1 MKKTYLQVVYG
12 VLAVFIFGFVSC
24 PVMGQVAT
32 KIPLTEK
39 DYHLWGTLQTRAI
52 SDNGQWVSYTMSY
65 PSGAD
70 TLFVSNTQIERKYIL
85 PKAFDSRFI
94 QDNIFA
100 YRKNNNLILLDLSKG
115 METIIINVSNYEI
128 TANGNYLIT
137 EETVSSESKRL
148 CIRNLQGKL
157 LQAIEEVGQYVWN
170 GDKTK
175 ILFTTTDSIP
185 SVKIVSLVAKPQ
197 IISVFKNS
205 NVTYSALTWQENG
218 EDVVLYQTSTKS
230 DKQSE
235 VVYFNS
241 KENKCYR
248 LNETGSGFPKNFRID
263 TNSNIALKLSTDGS
277 KVFFGIQS
285 TLEKPDKEN
294 FEGVEVWNANDKMI
308 YPERKLRASV
318 GNPQLLAVWW
328 PKTGIVKSITSEDE
342 SWVILTGNQQY
353 AITAN
358 PMQYEPE
365 YKLFADRDF
374 YLTELATGNKI
385 KLLEKQ
391 SGQEEMI
398 RVSPDGKYIT
408 YFKQGNWWC
417 YDILK
422 RTHTNL
428 TKGLNAY
435 WDNRKT
441 DPGAQLN
448 VWGLAGWTQDN
459 QAVLL
464 YDYYDIW
471 CVAVDGKKRE
481 RLTQGQENNTRF
493 RFQKKQIVGQG
504 NYSGLIDNN
513 IDITKS
519 ITLTAFNHHNGNS
532 GYYRLNP
539 DKRLSELVMDQS
551 LSSHIIESKRSEA
564 FVYEKQKFDNPPT
577 IIFRKNAK
585 DKDKELFISNPQ
597 HFRYQWGKSEMI
609 HFKAP
614 SGNQLNGALFYPA
627 NYKPGQKY
635 PMIVWIYDTVSRE
648 LNQYVNPTLS
658 NPIGLNI
665 TNLTANGYFVLL
677 PDIEFQKGSPGKSA
691 LDCVTTAVN
700 KVIDMGYTEK
710 GKIGLKGQSFGAYE
724 TNYIISQT
732 NLFSAAVSGAGV
744 SDVVRHYFTLN
755 KDDNK
760 IDAWRYESQ
769 QYRMGKS
776 FFDNPQG
783 YLDNS
788 PLMQAAGINTP
799 LLTWAG
805 LEDENVLPEQAL
817 TLYIALRRVNKKHI
831 MLRYPNDGHIFVNA
845 NNQID
850 LTNRI
855 QQWFDHFL
863 KKEPAANWIHK
874 GTE

>member
-1 MKKTYLQVVYG
+1 MKKAYLQVVYG
-12 VLAVFIFGFVSC
+12 ALAVFIFGFVSC

-32 KIPLTEK
+32 KIPLTGK
-39 DYHLWGTLQTRAI
+39 DYHLWGTLQTRAL
-52 SDNGQWVSYTMSY
+52 SDNGNWVSYSMSY

-70 TLFVSNTQIERKYIL
+70 TLFVLSTKTQRKYVL
-85 PKAFDSRFI
+85 PKALDSRFI
-94 QDNIFA
+94 QENIFA
-100 YRKNNNLILLDLSKG
+100 YRKNNSLILLNLSNG
-115 METIIINVSNYEI
+115 TETGITNVSNYRI
-128 TANGNYLIT
+128 TANENYLVT
-137 EETVSSESKRL
+137 EEPVANESKKL

-157 LQAIEEVGQYVWN
+157 LQSIDEADKYVWN
-170 GDKTK
+170 EAKTK
-175 ILFTTTDSIP
+175 ILCTTTGSMP
-185 SVKIVSLVAKPQ
+185 SVTIISLVTKPQ
-197 IISVFKNS
+197 VKLVCQNA
-205 NVTYSALTWQENG
+205 NTVYSALTWQENG
-218 EDVVLYQTSTKS
+218 EDVVFYRTSTKS

-235 VVYFNS
+235 VVYLNS
-241 KENKCYR
+241 KENKYYS

-285 TLEKPDKEN
+285 ILEKPDKEN
-294 FEGVEVWNANDKMI
+294 FEGVEIWNANDKII
-308 YPERKLRASV
+308 YPERKLKASV
-318 GNPQLLAVWW
+318 GNTQLLAVWW
-328 PKTGIVKSITSEDE
+328 PKTGKVSVITSEEE
-342 SWVILTGNQQY
+342 SWIMLTGNQQY

-374 YLTELATGNKI
+374 YLTELASGNKI

-391 SGQEEMI
+391 SGQQEMI
-398 RVSPDGKYIT
+398 RVQPNGKYIV
-408 YFKQGNWWC
+408 YFREGNWWS
-417 YDILK
+417 YD
-422 RTHTNL
+422 TNL
-428 TKGLNAY
+428 NKHRNITKQLQSD

-448 VWGLAGWTQDN
+448 VWGLAGFTSDYKS
-459 QAVLL
+459 VLL
-464 YDYYDIW
+464 YDYYDVWLI
-471 CVAVDGKKRE
+471 DLEGKKSY
-481 RLTQGQENNTRF
+481 RLTKGKETKTRF
-493 RFQKKQIVGQG
+493 RIKVSPTSYT
-504 NYSGLIDNN
+504 NYSGLPDALIDLKDTQILTALNLYDGSN
-513 IDITKS
+513 GFHELRPNKS
-519 ITLTAFNHHNGNS
+519 IISLVTEQGAAG
-532 GYYRLNP
+532 RLL
-539 DKRLSELVMDQS
+539 LSKNDQ
-551 LSSHIIESKRSEA
+551 A
-564 FVYEKQKFDNPPT
+564 FVYETQKFDVPPSLMFKVRNEVNHK
-577 IIFRKNAK
+577 IIYK
-585 DKDKELFISNPQ
+585 SNP
-597 HFRYQWGKSEMI
+597 HHDKYFWGKSEMI
-609 HFKAP
+609 HYKAP
-614 SGNQLNGALFYPA
+614 SGNELNGALFYPA

-648 LNQYVNPTLS
+648 LNQYVNPTLN

-665 TNLTANGYFVLL
+665 TNFTSKGYFVLL

-700 KVIDMGYTEK
+700 KVIDMGYTEQ

-744 SDVVRHYFTLN
+744 SDVARHYFTLN
-755 KDDNK
+755 KEDNK
-760 IDAWRYESQ
+760 IDAWRYENQ

-776 FFDNPQG
+776 FFENPQG

-805 LEDENVLPEQAL
+805 LQDENVLPEQAL
-817 TLYIALRRVNKKHI
+817 TFYIALRRLNKKHI
-831 MLRYPNDGHIFVNA
+831 MLRYPNDGHIFVNGK
-845 NNQID
+845 NQID

-863 KKEPAANWIHK
+863 KKEPAAAWIQK

>member
-12 VLAVFIFGFVSC
+12 VLAVFIFGLVPC

-70 TLFVSNTQIERKYIL
+70 TLFVSNTQIEKKYIL
-85 PKAFDSRFI
+85 SKAFDGRFI

-100 YRKNNNLILLDLSKG
+100 YRKNNNLILLSLSKG
-115 METIIINVSNYEI
+115 METIITNVSNYEI
-128 TANGNYLIT
+128 TTNGNYLIT

-157 LQAIEEVGQYVWN
+157 LQSIDEVSQYVWN
-170 GDKTK
+170 EAKTK
-175 ILFTTTDSIP
+175 ILYTTTGSMP
-185 SVKIVSLVAKPQ
+185 SVNIISLVTKPKTKL
-197 IISVFKNS
+197 VYKNT
-205 NVTYSALTWQENG
+205 NTVYSALTWQENG
-218 EDVVLYQTSTKS
+218 EDVVLYRTSAEN

-235 VVYFNS
+235 VVYYNS
-241 KENKCYR
+241 KENKCYI
-248 LNETGSGFPKNFRID
+248 LNHTSLGFPKDFRID
-263 TNSNIALKLSTDGS
+263 TNSHIRLKLSKDAS

-342 SWVILTGNQQY
+342 SWVMLTGNQQY
-353 AITAN
+353 GITAN

-398 RVSPDGKYIT
+398 RAQPNGKYIV
-408 YFKQGNWWC
+408 YFREGNWWS
-417 YDILK
+417 YD
-422 RTHTNL
+422 TNL
-428 TKGLNAY
+428 NKHRNITKQLQSD

-441 DPGAQLN
+441 DPGAEQN
-448 VWGLAGWTQDN
+448 VWGLAGFTSDYKS
-459 QAVLL
+459 VLL
-464 YDYYDIW
+464 YDYYDVWLI
-471 CVAVDGKKRE
+471 DLQGKKSY
-481 RLTQGQENNTRF
+481 RLTKGKETKTRF
-493 RFQKKQIVGQG
+493 RIKVSPTSDT
-504 NYSGLIDNN
+504 NYSGLPDALIDLKDTQILAALNLYDGSN
-513 IDITKS
+513 GFHELRPNKS
-519 ITLTAFNHHNGNS
+519 IISLVTEQGAAG
-532 GYYRLNP
+532 RLF
-539 DKRLSELVMDQS
+539 M
-551 LSSHIIESKRSEA
+551 SKNEQA
-564 FVYEKQKFDNPPT
+564 FVYETQKFDVPPRLM
-577 IIFRKNAK
+577 FKEK
-585 DKDKELFISNPQ
+585 DKVNHKIIYKSNP
-597 HFRYQWGKSEMI
+597 HHDKYFWGKSEMI
-609 HFKAP
+609 HYKAP
-614 SGNQLNGALFYPA
+614 SGNELNGALFYPA
-627 NYKPGQKY
+627 NYKSGQKY

-732 NLFSAAVSGAGV
+732 NLFSAAVSGSGV
-744 SDVVRHYFTLN
+744 SDVARHYFTLN

-760 IDAWRYESQ
+760 IDAWRYENQ

-776 FFDNPQG
+776 FFDDSKG

-788 PLMQAAGINTP
+788 PLMQATGINTP

-805 LEDENVLPEQAL
+805 LEDDNVRPEQAL
-817 TLYIALRRVNKKHI
+817 TLYIALRRLNKKHI

-845 NNQID
+845 KNQID

-855 QQWFDHFL
+855 QEWFDHFL

>member
-1 MKKTYLQVVYG
+1 MKKAYLQVVYG
-12 VLAVFIFGFVSC
+12 ALAVFIFGFVSC

-32 KIPLTEK
+32 KIPLTGK
-39 DYHLWGTLQTRAI
+39 DYHLWGTLQTRAL
-52 SDNGQWVSYTMSY
+52 SDNGNWVSYSMSY

-70 TLFVSNTQIERKYIL
+70 TLFVLSTKTQRKYVL
-85 PKAFDSRFI
+85 PKALDSRFI
-94 QDNIFA
+94 QENIFA
-100 YRKNNNLILLDLSKG
+100 YRKNNSLILLNLSNG
-115 METIIINVSNYEI
+115 TETGITNVSNYRI
-128 TANGNYLIT
+128 TANENYLVT
-137 EETVSSESKRL
+137 EEPVANESKKL

-157 LQAIEEVGQYVWN
+157 LQSIDEADKYVWN
-170 GDKTK
+170 EAKTK
-175 ILFTTTDSIP
+175 ILCTTTGSMP
-185 SVKIVSLVAKPQ
+185 SVTIISLVTKPQ
-197 IISVFKNS
+197 VKLVCQNA
-205 NVTYSALTWQENG
+205 NTVYSALTWQENG
-218 EDVVLYQTSTKS
+218 EDVVFYRTSTKS

-235 VVYFNS
+235 VVYLNS
-241 KENKCYR
+241 KENKYYS

-285 TLEKPDKEN
+285 ILEKPDKEN
-294 FEGVEVWNANDKMI
+294 FEGVEIWNANDKII
-308 YPERKLRASV
+308 YPERKLKASV
-318 GNPQLLAVWW
+318 GNTQLLAVWW
-328 PKTGIVKSITSEDE
+328 PKTGKVSVITSEEE
-342 SWVILTGNQQY
+342 SWIMLTGNQQY

-374 YLTELATGNKI
+374 YLTELASGNKI

-391 SGQEEMI
+391 SGQQEMI
-398 RVSPDGKYIT
+398 RVQPNGKYIV
-408 YFKQGNWWC
+408 YFREGNWWS
-417 YDILK
+417 YD
-422 RTHTNL
+422 TNL
-428 TKGLNAY
+428 NKHRNITKQLQSD

-448 VWGLAGWTQDN
+448 VWGLAGFTSDYKS
-459 QAVLL
+459 VLL
-464 YDYYDIW
+464 YDYYDVWLI
-471 CVAVDGKKRE
+471 DLEGKKSY
-481 RLTQGQENNTRF
+481 RLTKGKETKTRF
-493 RFQKKQIVGQG
+493 RIKVSPTSYT
-504 NYSGLIDNN
+504 NYSGLPDALIDLKDTQILTALNLYDGSN
-513 IDITKS
+513 GFHELRPNKS
-519 ITLTAFNHHNGNS
+519 IISLVTEQGAAG
-532 GYYRLNP
+532 RLL
-539 DKRLSELVMDQS
+539 LSKNDQ
-551 LSSHIIESKRSEA
+551 A
-564 FVYEKQKFDNPPT
+564 FVYETQKFDVPPSLMFKVRNEVNHK
-577 IIFRKNAK
+577 IIYK
-585 DKDKELFISNPQ
+585 SNP
-597 HFRYQWGKSEMI
+597 HHDKYFWGKSEMI
-609 HFKAP
+609 HYKAP
-614 SGNQLNGALFYPA
+614 SGNELNGALFYPA

-648 LNQYVNPTLS
+648 LNQYVNPTLN

-665 TNLTANGYFVLL
+665 TNFTSKGYFVLL

-700 KVIDMGYTEK
+700 KVIDMGYTEQ

-744 SDVVRHYFTLN
+744 SDVARHYFTLN
-755 KDDNK
+755 KEDNK
-760 IDAWRYESQ
+760 IDAWRYENQ

-776 FFDNPQG
+776 FFENPQG

-805 LEDENVLPEQAL
+805 LQDENVLPKQAL
-817 TLYIALRRVNKKHI
+817 TFYIALRRLNKKHI
-831 MLRYPNDGHIFVNA
+831 MLRYPNDGHIFVNGK
-845 NNQID
+845 NQID

-863 KKEPAANWIHK
+863 KKEPAAAWIQK

>member
-1 MKKTYLQVVYG
+1 MKKAYLQVVYG
-12 VLAVFIFGFVSC
+12 ALAVFIFGFVSC

-32 KIPLTEK
+32 KIPLTGK
-39 DYHLWGTLQTRAI
+39 DYHLWGTLQTRAL
-52 SDNGQWVSYTMSY
+52 SDNGNWVSYSMSY

-70 TLFVSNTQIERKYIL
+70 TLFVLSTKTQRKYVL
-85 PKAFDSRFI
+85 PKALDSRFI
-94 QDNIFA
+94 QENIFA
-100 YRKNNNLILLDLSKG
+100 YRKNNSLILLNLSNG
-115 METIIINVSNYEI
+115 TETGITNVSNYRI
-128 TANGNYLIT
+128 TANENYLIT
-137 EETVSSESKRL
+137 EEPVANESKKL

-157 LQAIEEVGQYVWN
+157 LQSIDEADKYVWN
-170 GDKTK
+170 EAKTK
-175 ILFTTTDSIP
+175 ILCTTTGSMP
-185 SVKIVSLVAKPQ
+185 SVTIISLVTKPQ
-197 IISVFKNS
+197 VKLVCQNA
-205 NVTYSALTWQENG
+205 NTVYSALTWQENG
-218 EDVVLYQTSTKS
+218 EDVVFYRTSTKS

-235 VVYFNS
+235 VVYLNS
-241 KENKCYR
+241 KENKYYS

-285 TLEKPDKEN
+285 ILEKPDKEN
-294 FEGVEVWNANDKMI
+294 FEGVEIWNANDKII
-308 YPERKLRASV
+308 YPERKLKASV
-318 GNPQLLAVWW
+318 GNTQLLAVWW
-328 PKTGIVKSITSEDE
+328 PKTGKVSVITSEEE
-342 SWVILTGNQQY
+342 SWIMLTGNQQY

-374 YLTELATGNKI
+374 YLTELASGNKI

-391 SGQEEMI
+391 SGQQEMI
-398 RVSPDGKYIT
+398 RVQPNGKYIV
-408 YFKQGNWWC
+408 YFREGNWWS
-417 YDILK
+417 YD
-422 RTHTNL
+422 TNL
-428 TKGLNAY
+428 NKHRNITKQLQSD

-448 VWGLAGWTQDN
+448 VWGLAGFTSDYKS
-459 QAVLL
+459 VLL
-464 YDYYDIW
+464 YDYYDVWLI
-471 CVAVDGKKRE
+471 DLEGKKSY
-481 RLTQGQENNTRF
+481 RLTKGKETKTRF
-493 RFQKKQIVGQG
+493 RIKVSPTSYT
-504 NYSGLIDNN
+504 NYSGLPDALIDLKDTQILTALNLYDGSN
-513 IDITKS
+513 GFHELRPNKS
-519 ITLTAFNHHNGNS
+519 IISLVTEQGAAG
-532 GYYRLNP
+532 RLL
-539 DKRLSELVMDQS
+539 LSKNDQ
-551 LSSHIIESKRSEA
+551 A
-564 FVYEKQKFDNPPT
+564 FVYETQKFDVPPSLMFKVRNEVNHK
-577 IIFRKNAK
+577 IIYK
-585 DKDKELFISNPQ
+585 SNP
-597 HFRYQWGKSEMI
+597 HHDKYFWGKSEMI
-609 HFKAP
+609 HYKAP
-614 SGNQLNGALFYPA
+614 SGNELNGALFYPA

-648 LNQYVNPTLS
+648 LNQYVNPTLN

-665 TNLTANGYFVLL
+665 TNFTSKGYFVLL

-700 KVIDMGYTEK
+700 KVIDMGYTEQ

-744 SDVVRHYFTLN
+744 SDVARHYFTLN
-755 KDDNK
+755 KEDNK
-760 IDAWRYESQ
+760 IDAWRYENQ

-776 FFDNPQG
+776 FFENPQG

-805 LEDENVLPEQAL
+805 LQDENVLPEQAL
-817 TLYIALRRVNKKHI
+817 TFYIALRRLNKKHI
-831 MLRYPNDGHIFVNA
+831 MLRYPNDGHIFVNGK
-845 NNQID
+845 NQID

-863 KKEPAANWIHK
+863 KKEPAAAWIQK

>member
-1 MKKTYLQVVYG
+1 MKKAYLQVVYG
-12 VLAVFIFGFVSC
+12 ALAVFIFGFVSC

-32 KIPLTEK
+32 KIPLTGK
-39 DYHLWGTLQTRAI
+39 DYHLWGTLQTRAL
-52 SDNGQWVSYTMSY
+52 SDNGNWVSYSMSY

-70 TLFVSNTQIERKYIL
+70 TLFVLSTKTQRKYVL
-85 PKAFDSRFI
+85 PKALDSRFI
-94 QDNIFA
+94 QENIFA
-100 YRKNNNLILLDLSKG
+100 YRKNNSLILLNLSNG
-115 METIIINVSNYEI
+115 TETGITNVFNYRI
-128 TANGNYLIT
+128 TANENYLIT
-137 EETVSSESKRL
+137 EEPVANESKKL

-157 LQAIEEVGQYVWN
+157 LQSIDEADKYVWN
-170 GDKTK
+170 EAKTK
-175 ILFTTTDSIP
+175 ILCTTTGSMP
-185 SVKIVSLVAKPQ
+185 SVTIISLVTKPQ
-197 IISVFKNS
+197 VKLVCQNA
-205 NVTYSALTWQENG
+205 NTVYSALTWQENG
-218 EDVVLYQTSTKS
+218 EDVVFYRTSTKS

-235 VVYFNS
+235 VVYLNS
-241 KENKCYR
+241 KENKYYS

-285 TLEKPDKEN
+285 ILEKPDKEN
-294 FEGVEVWNANDKMI
+294 FEGVEIWNANDKII
-308 YPERKLRASV
+308 YPERKLKASV
-318 GNPQLLAVWW
+318 GNTQLLAVWW
-328 PKTGIVKSITSEDE
+328 PKTGKVSVITSEEE
-342 SWVILTGNQQY
+342 SWIMLTGNQQY

-374 YLTELATGNKI
+374 YLTELASGNKI

-391 SGQEEMI
+391 SGQQEMI
-398 RVSPDGKYIT
+398 RVQPNGKYIV
-408 YFKQGNWWC
+408 YFREGNWWS
-417 YDILK
+417 YD
-422 RTHTNL
+422 TNL
-428 TKGLNAY
+428 NKHRNITKQLQSD

-448 VWGLAGWTQDN
+448 VWGLAGFTSDYKS
-459 QAVLL
+459 VLL
-464 YDYYDIW
+464 YDYYDVWLI
-471 CVAVDGKKRE
+471 DLEGKKSY
-481 RLTQGQENNTRF
+481 RLTKGKETKTRF
-493 RFQKKQIVGQG
+493 RIKVSPTSYT
-504 NYSGLIDNN
+504 NYSGLPDALIDLKDTQILTALNLYDGSN
-513 IDITKS
+513 GFHELRPNKS
-519 ITLTAFNHHNGNS
+519 IISLVTEQGAAG
-532 GYYRLNP
+532 RLL
-539 DKRLSELVMDQS
+539 LSKNDQ
-551 LSSHIIESKRSEA
+551 A
-564 FVYEKQKFDNPPT
+564 FVYETQKFDVPPSLMFKVRNEVNHK
-577 IIFRKNAK
+577 IIYK
-585 DKDKELFISNPQ
+585 SNP
-597 HFRYQWGKSEMI
+597 HHDKYFWGKSEMI
-609 HFKAP
+609 HYKAP
-614 SGNQLNGALFYPA
+614 SGNELNGALFYPA

-648 LNQYVNPTLS
+648 LNQYVNPTLN

-665 TNLTANGYFVLL
+665 TNFTSKGYFVLL

-700 KVIDMGYTEK
+700 KVIDMGYTEQ

-744 SDVVRHYFTLN
+744 SDVARHYFTLN
-755 KDDNK
+755 KEDNK
-760 IDAWRYESQ
+760 IDAWRYENQ

-776 FFDNPQG
+776 FFENPQG

-805 LEDENVLPEQAL
+805 LQDENVLPKQAL
-817 TLYIALRRVNKKHI
+817 TFYIALRRLNKKHI
-831 MLRYPNDGHIFVNA
+831 MLRYPNDGHIFVNGK
-845 NNQID
+845 NQID

-863 KKEPAANWIHK
+863 KKEPAAAWIQK